1 MIGLNI
7 YSKMKLV
14 MITAY
19 LISVSGLF
27 LYFSWTGIYV
37 ALIMW
42 VLFTIGVSGGYH
54 KLLSHKQFKTGDT
67 FKYFL
72 IFLGT
77 ISGLGSSVAWVSQ
90 HRLHHRHSDIKG
102 LDPYYPQEK
111 PILTGFHGFWP
122 VKSFNLMIVKDLMRD
137 PIQMFIHNHY
147 FKILMTYIIIL
158 FAIEPQLVIY
168 MWALPC
174 TMYLLCVHFGVGV
187 FGHGQPFKVGWRDY
201 DLDDNSINSHV
212 MNIFTLGESYQNT
225 HHYEP
230 TRLVCGRY
238 DMLGYL
244 MKVISK

>member
-1 MIGLNI
+1 MNI

-14 MITAY
+14 MLSAY
-19 LISVSGLF
+19 LISIGGLF
-27 LYFSWTGIYV
+27 FYFSWTGIHI
-37 ALIMW
+37 ALIVW
-42 VLFTIGVSGGYH
+42 VLYTIGVSGGYH

-77 ISGLGSSVAWVSQ
+77 ISGLGSSIAWVSQ
-90 HRLHHRHSDIKG
+90 HRLHHRHPDVKG

-201 DLDDNSINSHV
+201 NLDDNSINSHV

-244 MKVISK
+244 MKAISK

>member
-1 MIGLNI
+1 MNI

-14 MITAY
+14 MLSAY
-19 LISVSGLF
+19 LISMGGLF
-27 LYFSWTGIYV
+27 FYFSWTGIYI

-42 VLFTIGVSGGYH
+42 VLYTIGVSGGYH

-77 ISGLGSSVAWVSQ
+77 ISGLGSSIAWVSQ
-90 HRLHHRHSDIKG
+90 HRLHHRHPDVKG

-147 FKILMTYIIIL
+147 FTILMTYIIIL
-158 FAIEPQLVIY
+158 FVIEPQLVIY

-187 FGHGQPFKVGWRDY
+187 FGHGQPFKVGWRDH

-244 MKVISK
+244 MRVISK